1 MLHNWQLIHLALFEF
16 DPWLVV
22 LQWVHFEESVHPLVL
37 REHPLGWYCMMNLH
51 IARAVLFDVI
61 VAAAVVAS
69 VFVACTLT
77 GFEMSLRGVVGD
89 ALECFHI
96 HYGHLN
102 E

>member
-1 MLHNWQLIHLALFEF
+1 
-16 DPWLVV
+16 
-22 LQWVHFEESVHPLVL
+22 
-37 REHPLGWYCMMNLH
+37 MMNLH

>member
-1 MLHNWQLIHLALFEF
+1 
-16 DPWLVV
+16 
-22 LQWVHFEESVHPLVL
+22 
-37 REHPLGWYCMMNLH
+37 
-51 IARAVLFDVI
+51 VLFDVI